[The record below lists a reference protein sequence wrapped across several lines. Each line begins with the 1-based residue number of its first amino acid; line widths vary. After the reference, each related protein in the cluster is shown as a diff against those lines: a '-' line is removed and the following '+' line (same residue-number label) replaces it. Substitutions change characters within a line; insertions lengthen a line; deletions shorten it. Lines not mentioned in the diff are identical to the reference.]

1 VFGENVFERK
11 AVVNDHVLRREK
23 GFGEVAAVR
32 SPVNQDFILFPG
44 NAKSAC
50 VDKDLDSHQQAPEK
64 GGSAAATSS
73 QKSSQ
78 VLIKIY

>member
-1 VFGENVFERK
+1 MFGENVFERK
-11 AVVNDHVLRREK
+11 AVVDDHVLRSEK

-32 SPVNQDFILFPG
+32 TPVNLDFIILSG

-50 VDKDLDSHQQAPEK
+50 MDKDLDSHQQAPEK
-64 GGSAAATSS
+64 GRSAAATPS

-78 VLIKIY
+78 VLIKIH